1 MINIGTLIS
10 DKCFAR
16 SWSTLPGGCSGYTR
30 ETRPSTSAP
39 AAPICE
45 AIRPPTDLPPVTSV
59 PRPIFFSLVVSRT
72 ARKHASSLLF
82 VSGTRRPCSVYRKLK
97 HPGPWDAP
105 DANGHFGPGSTSK
118 TNGGDHS
125 KFLQLAEAP
134 QSAPAK
140 AAVMSVHRFF
150 RKLMKSGPT
159 ADGVVRLSLAC
170 PRFGARR
177 TRQPISVSKRTLA
190 GLPTARL
197 LFQKYYTGSIM
208 PESSSP
214 RPQTLT
220 RFDTGHTAPHGKASR
235 C

>member
-1 MINIGTLIS
+1 MLRTNLVHFAGRMQWVPKEDEALNIGAGCTNLRS
-10 DKCFAR
+10 D
-16 SWSTLPGGCSGYTR
+16 SSTHRL
-30 ETRPSTSAP
+30 
-39 AAPICE
+39 AANHQR
-45 AIRPPTDLPPVTSV
+45 A
-59 PRPIFFSLVVSRT
+59 RPIFFSRVVSTT

-82 VSGTRRPCSVYRKLK
+82 VSGTRRPCSVYRQLK
-97 HPGPWDAP
+97 HAGPWDAL

-159 ADGVVRLSLAC
+159 ADRVVRLNLARS
-170 PRFGARR
+170 RFGARR

-220 RFDTGHTAPHGKASR
+220 RFDPGHTAPHGQAS
-235 C
+235 CY